1 MAVSCMKVLIL
12 SVSVRTP
19 RLSQTV
25 AFNSHLK
32 VKELIISLQFFHLDA
47 VQDKDFW
54 KSKAATAQHTY
65 ISFAGWEVR
74 LVKNYGRGLENA
86 ARGRIFKP
94 SVTVFHHT
102 DRP

>member
-1 MAVSCMKVLIL
+1 MKVLIL

-47 VQDKDFW
+47 VRDKDF
-54 KSKAATAQHTY
+54 
-65 ISFAGWEVR
+65 
-74 LVKNYGRGLENA
+74 
-86 ARGRIFKP
+86 
-94 SVTVFHHT
+94 
-102 DRP
+102 